1 MVLCW
6 IALPIFLFLSIF
18 SAKYRR
24 LTIESIQCLWR
35 TATLRPCKSSLDQ
48 RLRSDITAKL
58 MKSNPRL
65 AKGFYNNYK
74 TISFL
79 ILVVMLISAYFTGA
93 GIYNY
98 IKYGN
103 CNGADSTAFC
113 VINAALGK
121 ETPNQATIVNSTQLN
136 CFNQTSPLK
145 IS

>member
-18 SAKYRR
+18 SVKYRK
-24 LTIESIQCLWR
+24 LTIESFQCLWR
-35 TATLRPCKSSLDQ
+35 TATLRPCQSSLDE

-58 MKSNPRL
+58 MKRTPTL
-65 AKGFYNNYK
+65 ARGFYNNYK
-74 TISFL
+74 IISLVIL
-79 ILVVMLISAYFTGA
+79 IIMILSTYFTGI
-93 GIYNY
+93 GVYNY

-121 ETPNQATIVNSTQLN
+121 ETPKQVTLVNNTSLD

-145 IS
+145 IT